1 MASSESSLTSNIR
14 NLISSKQAVC
24 FTVSNCENCQLTESK
39 LKDLKLDVSCVC
51 TDREGNKDE
60 YKNVLNSM
68 TNQSTFPYVFINGQF
83 IGGWSDLCQKLESGV
98 LQPLISGSAQN
109 IPVS

>member
-1 MASSESSLTSNIR
+1 MASSESQLTTNIR

-24 FTVSNCENCQLTESK
+24 FTVSNCEDCQNAECK
-39 LKDLKLDVSCVC
+39 LRDLKLDVSCVC
-51 TDREGNKDE
+51 VDREGNRDE
-60 YKNVLNSM
+60 YKSVLNGM
-68 TNQSTFPYVFINGQF
+68 TNQSAFPYVFINGQF

>member
-1 MASSESSLTSNIR
+1 MASSESRLRTNIT

-24 FTVSNCENCQLTESK
+24 FTVSNCENCRLAESK
-39 LKDLKLDVSCVC
+39 LKDLKLDVGCVC
-51 TDREGNKDE
+51 VDTEGNKDE
-60 YKNVLNSM
+60 YKNVLNNM
-68 TNQSTFPYVFINGQF
+68 TNHSTFPFVFINGQF
-83 IGGWSDLCQKLESGV
+83 IGGWSELSQKLESGM